1 MALLTWLIFGAMA
14 GSISYLIAP
23 EKGIA
28 EFFQVFILSIMGAV
42 LGGIMANLLLG
53 ASITTLNL
61 GSLILAAAGSTILII
76 IPKIYS
82 RHL

>member
-23 EKGIA
+23 EKGLT

-42 LGGIMANLLLG
+42 LGGVMANLIFG
-53 ASITTLNL
+53 SSITQPNF
-61 GSLILAAAGSTILII
+61 GSLVIAATGSIVLII

-82 RHL
+82 RTN